1 MNRKIQSE
9 FVENDQIKL
18 IHEKLSQSLIKP
30 NNLIEKSFNK
40 MPALLLL
47 RHISTSKM
55 FFDLHKQQ
63 MPYKWIESFNFY
75 EIFLKRSSYWPLVN
89 RPTYLLDYTMRK
101 TDFSNLKF
109 LILSLKSF
117 ASRHIFLI
125 IQKKPIFNL
134 IF

>member
-1 MNRKIQSE
+1 MNRKIESE

-30 NNLIEKSFNK
+30 NPIEKSFNK

-63 MPYKWIESFNFY
+63 MPYK
-75 EIFLKRSSYWPLVN
+75 
-89 RPTYLLDYTMRK
+89 
-101 TDFSNLKF
+101 
-109 LILSLKSF
+109 
-117 ASRHIFLI
+117 
-125 IQKKPIFNL
+125 
-134 IF
+134 

>member
-30 NNLIEKSFNK
+30 NNPIEKSFNK

-63 MPYKWIESFNFY
+63 MPYK
-75 EIFLKRSSYWPLVN
+75 
-89 RPTYLLDYTMRK
+89 
-101 TDFSNLKF
+101 
-109 LILSLKSF
+109 
-117 ASRHIFLI
+117 
-125 IQKKPIFNL
+125 
-134 IF
+134 